1 MQHSLLIGLW
11 NLYNFPYDN
20 PLSPYTILN
29 QVMADTE
36 ALILFIKKIQ
46 RCPAHNTCRLVALIG
61 PLKYELLDI
70 TRYEMLL
77 DITSIMTKEKH
88 LTSI

>member
-36 ALILFIKKIQ
+36 ALILFIKKYSVVQ
-46 RCPAHNTCRLVALIG
+46 H
-61 PLKYELLDI
+61 I
-70 TRYEMLL
+70 THVGSSR
-77 DITSIMTKEKH
+77 
-88 LTSI
+88 